1 MYEVMAVYGYAWV
14 FFLSFIFLT
23 TFAFLN
29 MVIGIVVNVME
40 NENAAERL
48 AEGEP
53 SMTDL
58 RAELAEIKALL
69 KHRDG

>member
-1 MYEVMAVYGYAWV
+1 
-14 FFLSFIFLT
+14 
-23 TFAFLN
+23 